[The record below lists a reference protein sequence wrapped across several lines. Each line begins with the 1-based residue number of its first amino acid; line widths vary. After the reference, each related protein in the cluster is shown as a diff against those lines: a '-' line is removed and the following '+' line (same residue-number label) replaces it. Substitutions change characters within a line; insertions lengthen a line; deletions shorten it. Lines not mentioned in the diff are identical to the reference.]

1 LVAPP
6 VQPLNASTIWVG
18 FDVPA
23 TAPAVDSVPAETVGN
38 VTDRSAGA
46 PDATPLIEHVVL
58 DTVPVK
64 VIVPSAAWAPNDATP
79 NKPPVTMANAGR
91 NDFILLLQCVRKIFA
106 KDQQRIRVQNDPP
119 FAPGRSNVHRRQMA
133 VFLSNHWPI
142 VQAQLNGMDWR
153 VLST

>member
-1 LVAPP
+1 
-6 VQPLNASTIWVG
+6 
-18 FDVPA
+18 
-23 TAPAVDSVPAETVGN
+23 
-38 VTDRSAGA
+38 
-46 PDATPLIEHVVL
+46 
-58 DTVPVK
+58 
-64 VIVPSAAWAPNDATP
+64 
-79 NKPPVTMANAGR
+79 MANAGR
-91 NDFILLLQCVRKIFA
+91 NNFILLLQCVRKIFA